1 MALLYP
7 SEEWL
12 IELKDS
18 LNANPDYEKAA
29 ANWEGALILHIQ
41 ADENLDKDYF
51 LWADPYHG
59 KVRDAKLLNSLDDEK
74 AEFVLSGKYST
85 WKTVVKGD
93 LDAMKAI
100 MKSKIKVKGNMA
112 FLLKQTKASNV
123 LMKVQQ
129 SIDTLFID
137 EQ

>member
-7 SEEWL
+7 SLEWL
-12 IELKDS
+12 TELKDR
-18 LNANPDYEKAA
+18 LNADPDYEKAA
-29 ANWEGALILHIQ
+29 ANWEGSLVLHIQ
-41 ADENLDKDYF
+41 ADEGLDKDF
-51 LWADPYHG
+51 FMWSDPYHG
-59 KVRDAKLLNSLDDEK
+59 KIREVKVLNSLDEEK
-74 AEFVLSGKYST
+74 AEFVLSGKYTT
-85 WKTVVKGD
+85 WKTIVKGE

-100 MKSKIKVKGNMA
+100 MKSKLKVKGNMA

-129 SIDTLFID
+129 SIDTAFID